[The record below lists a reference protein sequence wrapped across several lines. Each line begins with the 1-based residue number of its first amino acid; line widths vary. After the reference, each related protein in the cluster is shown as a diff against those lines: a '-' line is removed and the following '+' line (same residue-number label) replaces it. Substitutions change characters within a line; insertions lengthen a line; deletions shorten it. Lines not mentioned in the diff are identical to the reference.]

1 MDALICPEFTT
12 TNIVV
17 VRIRTS
23 AWEVVAVSCYFE
35 PDRPVDKYLDHLR
48 GICQKLGSRRLLVG
62 GDTNAKSLWWSREV
76 DRRGEEV
83 SDWLDEA
90 GLHVLNEGTMPTF
103 FTVRGDRAYSSQ
115 VDITAC
121 SDDLLDKIQNWKV
134 EEDLTSSDHNTITF
148 KIILGKKNQIK
159 IERTTRKYN
168 TKKANWEEFR
178 KSFKNFIIAENINA
192 KEIDKITDTEQ
203 LEKLIR
209 EYTKIV
215 INISDKTIPEKNKN
229 LKYTIPWWSKELD
242 RSKSEMMRR
251 KRRIRWAA
259 PVRKERVIRLYKEA
273 KSKYEEDVKKA
284 QTRSWKE
291 FCGRQDKEG
300 LWDGIY
306 RVIGRLTK
314 RHEDQPLV
322 RDGKFLGQEESARFL
337 ADTFYPDDPDE
348 VDNEDHRRTREL
360 ATHVNGRVHGEIHDP
375 PFTMRELTAAL
386 VTFNPKK
393 APGSDGLTSDI
404 CAQAISL
411 DPESFLSLANKCLEL
426 AYFPKIWKEATVVV
440 LRKPGREDYT
450 VPKAHRPIG
459 LLPVMGKILEK
470 MLVGRLKWHLIPRM
484 CHRQFG
490 FMPQR
495 GTEDSLYVLM
505 KRIRT
510 KLEEKRV
517 IIMISLD
524 IEGAF
529 DSAWWPAIKVR
540 LAEEQCPPNIRR
552 LIASY
557 LDDRSVRVRY
567 AGAEARKRTV
577 KGCVQ
582 GSIGG
587 PILWN
592 LLLDPLLQGL
602 ERRGD
607 YCQAFADDVVLV
619 FDGGSTGEAQR
630 QANAALAYVHDW
642 GIRNKLKFAPHKTMA
657 MVITNKLKYDTP
669 ILRMGGV
676 DIGMSNEIKVL
687 GLTIDRKL
695 TFNSHVSQAC
705 RKAAG
710 LYKMLARSAK
720 VQWGLGPEVIRT
732 IYTAAV
738 EPVILYAASAWAPAS
753 QKLGVRKQLG
763 TIQRSFAQKLTKAY
777 RTASLN
783 STLLL
788 AGILP
793 LDIRVRETALL
804 YEVKR
809 GYSQRVV
816 GDREIEAPVAFAS
829 LDHPAERSSG
839 SFQCLVDGAELAQH
853 VGEGL
858 SIFTDGSKI
867 DGKVG
872 AALSIWNGAAET
884 STRKLRLEPYCSVYQ
899 AELLAL
905 RKAVEEALHSGLPTC
920 GIFSD
925 ARSALE
931 VVTSGDS
938 LHPIAFDINSLLKE
952 ASKRTQK
959 IKFLWVK
966 AHVGLEGNERA
977 DELAKAAA
985 LHLKTRAHYG
995 KCPVSF
1001 VKREIRRASIDE
1013 WSRRYADGE
1022 TASTTKLSFQ
1032 TPPRRTGSSGRSFRI
1047 RS

>member
-1 MDALICPEFTT
+1 
-12 TNIVV
+12 
-17 VRIRTS
+17 
-23 AWEVVAVSCYFE
+23 
-35 PDRPVDKYLDHLR
+35 
-48 GICQKLGSRRLLVG
+48 
-62 GDTNAKSLWWSREV
+62 
-76 DRRGEEV
+76 
-83 SDWLDEA
+83 
-90 GLHVLNEGTMPTF
+90 
-103 FTVRGDRAYSSQ
+103 
-115 VDITAC
+115 
-121 SDDLLDKIQNWKV
+121 
-134 EEDLTSSDHNTITF
+134 
-148 KIILGKKNQIK
+148 
-159 IERTTRKYN
+159 
-168 TKKANWEEFR
+168 
-178 KSFKNFIIAENINA
+178 
-192 KEIDKITDTEQ
+192 
-203 LEKLIR
+203 
-209 EYTKIV
+209 
-215 INISDKTIPEKNKN
+215 
-229 LKYTIPWWSKELD
+229 
-242 RSKSEMMRR
+242 
-251 KRRIRWAA
+251 
-259 PVRKERVIRLYKEA
+259 
-273 KSKYEEDVKKA
+273 
-284 QTRSWKE
+284 
-291 FCGRQDKEG
+291 
-300 LWDGIY
+300 
-306 RVIGRLTK
+306 
-314 RHEDQPLV
+314 
-322 RDGKFLGQEESARFL
+322 
-337 ADTFYPDDPDE
+337 
-348 VDNEDHRRTREL
+348 
-360 ATHVNGRVHGEIHDP
+360 
-375 PFTMRELTAAL
+375 
-386 VTFNPKK
+386 
-393 APGSDGLTSDI
+393 
-404 CAQAISL
+404 
-411 DPESFLSLANKCLEL
+411 
-426 AYFPKIWKEATVVV
+426 
-440 LRKPGREDYT
+440 
-450 VPKAHRPIG
+450 
-459 LLPVMGKILEK
+459 
-470 MLVGRLKWHLIPRM
+470 
-484 CHRQFG
+484 
-490 FMPQR
+490 
-495 GTEDSLYVLM
+495 
-505 KRIRT
+505 
-510 KLEEKRV
+510 
-517 IIMISLD
+517 
-524 IEGAF
+524 
-529 DSAWWPAIKVR
+529 
-540 LAEEQCPPNIRR
+540 
-552 LIASY
+552 
-557 LDDRSVRVRY
+557 
-567 AGAEARKRTV
+567 
-577 KGCVQ
+577 
-582 GSIGG
+582 
-587 PILWN
+587 
-592 LLLDPLLQGL
+592 
-602 ERRGD
+602 
-607 YCQAFADDVVLV
+607 
-619 FDGGSTGEAQR
+619 
-630 QANAALAYVHDW
+630 
-642 GIRNKLKFAPHKTMA
+642 MA

-669 ILRMGGV
+669 ILHMGGV

-938 LHPIAFDINSLLKE
+938 LHPIAFDINNLLKK

-959 IKFLWVK
+959 IKFFWVK

-1022 TASTTKLSFQ
+1022 TASTTKLFFPDAAEAHRVVRKIVPDPLLTQVFTGHGGFSEYLHRFKCKESPACLCDPDVRE
-1032 TPPRRTGSSGRSFRI
+1032 TVPHLLLECTVHAKERWELEVRLGLKITIDSIPRIMKNKVDLSIFLKYCKIIVNKVIKRNSN
-1047 RS
+1047 